1 MVGAG
6 SLLLQRGTPGQLA
19 LVSELRD
26 RAAGSGVERAAAR
39 GLIVPKIWEIPAS
52 LPKATT
58 IKRWPAAGSGKSGVI
73 DRNLLAF

>member
-39 GLIVPKIWEIPAS
+39 GL
-52 LPKATT
+52 T
-58 IKRWPAAGSGKSGVI
+58 ILGAGRGARPVSGWV
-73 DRNLLAF
+73 